1 MTPFRLLLG
10 CSLLVVCLGKD
21 GHAAAPIDVIPR
33 SAWGARATSGAC
45 VPHIISS
52 ISVHHTATH
61 STDNTKSPKRLLSY
75 QRYHQDSKGWTDLA
89 YHLFIDL
96 EGNVYAGRDT
106 ACVGDTAT
114 NYDPKGHL
122 LIVLEG
128 NFEKQAVSSKA
139 FERLAEVVTWGAE
152 KFSVDSAHVRAHRDL
167 AATACPGAHLY
178 AKLADGTLAT
188 RIQALGATQ
197 APTIRMLSQTEGEA
211 RIQQITQ
218 PSLK

>member
-1 MTPFRLLLG
+1 MTSLRLRWG
-10 CSLLVVCLGKD
+10 CLLVALCMGMEA
-21 GHAAAPIDVIPR
+21 HAAGPIDVIPR
-33 SAWGARATSGAC
+33 SAWGARAASGAC
-45 VPHIISS
+45 VPHTVSH

-75 QRYHQDSKGWTDLA
+75 QRYHQDNKGRMDLA

-128 NFEKQAVSSKA
+128 NFEQQAVTATALDS
-139 FERLAEVVTWGAE
+139 LVQVVAWGAAQYGVGLE
-152 KFSVDSAHVRAHRDL
+152 QLRAHRDL
-167 AATACPGAHLY
+167 AATACPGSNLY
-178 AKLADGTLAT
+178 TKFTDGTLSARVQAAGAAT
-188 RIQALGATQ
+188 
-197 APTIRMLSQTEGEA
+197 APTLRLMTQTEGAA
-211 RIQQITQ
+211 RIQKISK
-218 PSLK
+218 PSPQ

>member
-1 MTPFRLLLG
+1 MVAFCMG
-10 CSLLVVCLGKD
+10 MEAN
-21 GHAAAPIDVIPR
+21 AAGPIDVIPR
-33 SAWGARATSGAC
+33 SAWGARAASGAC
-45 VPHIISS
+45 VPHTISH

-75 QRYHQDSKGWTDLA
+75 QRYHQDNKGWMDLA

-128 NFEKQAVSSKA
+128 NFEQQGVTTKA
-139 FERLAEVVTWGAE
+139 FDSLVQVVAWGSE
-152 KFSVDSAHVRAHRDL
+152 KYGVGLKQLRAHRDL
-167 AATACPGAHLY
+167 AATACPGASLY
-178 AKLADGTLAT
+178 AKFADGTLAA
-188 RIQALGATQ
+188 RVQAAGATE
-197 APTIRMLSQTEGEA
+197 APTHRLMTQTEGTA
-211 RIQQITQ
+211 RIHKISQ
-218 PSLK
+218 PTPK